1 MAVHV
6 EDHPID
12 YGTFQ
17 GTIPQGNYGA
27 GTVSLWDYG
36 HYELLG
42 DAPVQQQL
50 ERGDLKFRLHGQKLA
65 GEFALVRIKK
75 SPKDWLLIKK
85 KDFAVIAG
93 WDPESDLR
101 SVLPSAADASEIPG
115 AIKAEMP
122 TSMVPM
128 LATLS
133 KSLPVGPDWVFEPK
147 WDGVRS
153 LCFIRDGR
161 VSLIS
166 RTGRNM
172 DQQYTELADLPS
184 FVSAET
190 AIVDGEI
197 VAFDSNGRPSFG
209 QLQSRIG
216 STQSKKLA
224 ETNPV
229 TLFAFDLLFLN
240 GYDLRPAMLL
250 DRKALLKG
258 ILRNSTLVRYSD
270 HFTNGSELFE
280 AARANQLEG
289 VVAKR
294 GGSRYESKRS
304 TDWLKVKISL
314 EQDLVICG
322 FTKGEREPFGALVLG
337 CWQDGKLVFAGNVGT
352 GFTQKT
358 LDSVHGVL
366 KPLITKK
373 SSLAVIPK
381 IPEPIIWVE
390 PKIACSV
397 KYMEWTKDGRLR
409 APVFIGVRDDID
421 PADCMFPASTDTPA
435 ETEAAPSDAPPQ
447 LLTGKR
453 VEESLTISGNTLKF
467 TNLNK
472 VFYPKEGYT
481 KRDILNYYHAVA
493 PLILPHLKDRPL
505 SLKRYP
511 DGIEGEYFFQKN
523 AALGTPT
530 WMRSHLIDSEHRGE
544 PIKFLFADDE
554 ASLLYLANL
563 GCIDQNP
570 WMSRIHSLDR
580 PDFMLIDLDPVS
592 CTFDRIVEA
601 AILVKRLLDSLG
613 LQGFPKTT
621 GGDGLHIYV
630 PLEPVYSYEQVRSFT
645 EILARMAAAERPDLF
660 TTPRTVSQREKGKVY
675 FDYLQ
680 IAEGKTIAAPYVLR
694 AYPGAPA
701 ATPLRWNEVTASL
714 TPDKFTL
721 ATVFDRFAR
730 VGDLFSPVLNLHQ
743 KLEPALGKFESL
755 IKKK

>member
-1 MAVHV
+1 MPAR
-6 EDHPID
+6 
-12 YGTFQ
+12 FR
-17 GTIPQGNYGA
+17 
-27 GTVSLWDYG
+27 WDYG

-85 KDFAVIAG
+85 KDFAVIPG

-101 SVLPSAADASEIPG
+101 SVLPSHADASAIPG
-115 AIKAEMP
+115 ATEADLP
-122 TSMVPM
+122 SSMVPM

-147 WDGVRS
+147 WDGVRAV
-153 LCFIRDGR
+153 CFIRDGG
-161 VSLIS
+161 VTLIS
-166 RTGRNM
+166 RTGRKM

-190 AIVDGEI
+190 AILDGEI
-197 VAFDSNGRPSFG
+197 VALDANGRPSFG

-216 STQSKKLA
+216 STQSRKLA

-229 TLFAFDLLFLN
+229 TLFAFDLLYLN
-240 GYDLRPAMLL
+240 GYDLRPATLL

-258 ILRNSTLVRYSD
+258 ILKNSTLVRYSD
-270 HFTNGSELFE
+270 HFTNGEELLE

-304 TDWLKVKISL
+304 TDWLKVKISS
-314 EQDLVICG
+314 EQDLLICG

-337 CWQDGKLVFAGNVGT
+337 HYQNGKLVFAGNVGT

-358 LDSVHGVL
+358 LDVVHSVL

-373 SSLAVIPK
+373 SSLAEIPK

-390 PKIACSV
+390 PKIVCSV

-409 APVFIGVRDDID
+409 APVFLGLHDDVD
-421 PADCMFPASTDTPA
+421 PADCTHPASIDAPA
-435 ETEAAPSDAPPQ
+435 ETKSASSEAPSQ
-447 LLTGKR
+447 LLDGKR
-453 VEESLTISGNTLKF
+453 VEESLTVSNRTLKF
-467 TNLNK
+467 TNLDK

-523 AALGTPT
+523 AALGTPA

-570 WMSRIHSLDR
+570 WMSRIQSLDL

-601 AILVKRLLDSLG
+601 AILVKKLLDSLG

-621 GGDGLHIYV
+621 GGDGLHVYV
-630 PLEPVYSYEQVRSFT
+630 PLDPIYSYEQVRSFT
-645 EILARMAAAERPDLF
+645 EILARMAAAERPELF

-701 ATPLRWNEVTASL
+701 ATPLRWNEVTPSL

-721 ATVFDRFAR
+721 ATVLDRFSR

-743 KLEPALGKFESL
+743 KLEPALAKFESL